1 MVDIDP
7 FALVCGEATAADAEE
22 LHPDIEQNFGA
33 GVDVVY
39 DESAL
44 LVQYD
49 TPFMN
54 PDVRQIRSDGVICE
68 PGTMICGSGWLGG
81 WSGVYVEPPPHAQQ
95 IYAAAKIG
103 VSYWTQS

>member
-44 LVQYD
+44 LEQI
-49 TPFMN
+49 PN
-54 PDVRQIRSDGVICE
+54 PIPVRQIRSDGVICAA
-68 PGTMICGSGWLGG
+68 GTRICGSGWLGG

-103 VSYWTQS
+103 VSYWPQS